1 MAAAQTSA
9 AAVSTA
15 LGPLPSGPDWGLR
28 PTTALTYLVVLAEGV
43 PRAQAQ
49 LKLGP
54 GVLGSE
60 PASASWSQARTFFL
74 LPPGRI
80 SPGKGSVT
88 RNLEGD
94 QNPGV
99 PAHGATSSGPL
110 LSQVPGVLAASS
122 YSSAQESGVP
132 VSPPFRPRNQ
142 GPTPGIGPVF
152 TCTGT
157 EMSAPLGG
165 HGRSPN
171 GRAVTAQSS
180 SVRLG
185 QTGLRRR
192 PRPAFLIPQKFASR
206 I

>member
-15 LGPLPSGPDWGLR
+15 LGSLPSGPDWGLR
-28 PTTALTYLVVLAEGV
+28 HTTALTYLVVLVEGG

-60 PASASWSQARTFFL
+60 PASASWSQARAFFL

-99 PAHGATSSGPL
+99 PAHGAISSGPL
-110 LSQVPGVLAASS
+110 LSRSQESWLPALTL
-122 YSSAQESGVP
+122 QESGVP
-132 VSPPFRPRNQ
+132 VSPPFRPRNP
-142 GPTPGIGPVF
+142 GPTPGIGPFF

-171 GRAVTAQSS
+171 GRGVTAQSS

>member
-15 LGPLPSGPDWGLR
+15 LGSLPSGPDWGLR
-28 PTTALTYLVVLAEGV
+28 HTTALTYLVVLVEGG

-60 PASASWSQARTFFL
+60 PASASWSQARAFFL

-99 PAHGATSSGPL
+99 PAHGAISSGPL
-110 LSQVPGVLAASS
+110 LSRSQESWLPALTLQPRSQGFQCLPHSDPGIRAPPLASVPFLPAPGLKCQPLSGAMVEAQTGAAS
-122 YSSAQESGVP
+122 P
-132 VSPPFRPRNQ
+132 PSP
-142 GPTPGIGPVF
+142 
-152 TCTGT
+152 
-157 EMSAPLGG
+157 
-165 HGRSPN
+165 
-171 GRAVTAQSS
+171 AQS
-180 SVRLG
+180 VWDRQG
-185 QTGLRRR
+185 
-192 PRPAFLIPQKFASR
+192 
-206 I
+206 